1 MGESAQ
7 TVSPVRFGVFEL
19 DSRAGELRKGGIKV
33 KLEGKPFQVLSILLE
48 RPGEVITR
56 EELQEKIWPDTFVD
70 FEHNLNTAIKKI
82 RDVLG
87 DAAES
92 PRFVETLPRRG
103 YRFIAPV
110 NGARQVAAGKD
121 EVPPPR
127 AKILSRLQSNAFLY
141 IAGVI
146 VVAVVATV
154 TLVLHHRNVALVERS
169 LRRLTFDDGLQF
181 GATWSP
187 DGRFLAYSSDKG
199 GKFDIWVQQV
209 SGGDPV
215 EITRGPGE
223 NWQADWSPDGKYI
236 AYRSEAGDG
245 GLFIIPAL
253 GGAGLERKISDFGYY
268 PHWSPDGSEI
278 VFQNTAMGTGA
289 RFYVIGLDG
298 SAPREILPEVT
309 SASWCMSAA
318 WHPDGKRVS
327 IWVWEG
333 NANPMPI
340 LWTAP
345 IDGGKAV
352 RTEISP
358 ELLKAAR
365 LVAGDF
371 TGWGDYDFR
380 FSWAP
385 TGDGIYFERTIQRAK
400 NIWRMAIEPAT
411 LRAVSLERITTGVGP
426 DSDLAVSR
434 DAKQIAFTGAS
445 ERVRGWAFPFKSK
458 EGREVGPG
466 RPVTLPGIDAWQQ
479 ALTRDGKNLAF
490 AGKRSGRWELWVT
503 SLATGQSTAI
513 AADDPYERNF
523 PQWSPDGTRLA
534 YMRGRTVNGETQIA
548 IWSEQT
554 RSEVTLTTS
563 RDTHGKFPFDWSPDG
578 KWLLTALE
586 DPVTHHSEIWRLPA
600 DETVN
605 AELLGK
611 RVLSDP
617 KNDLFQAK
625 YSPDGQW
632 ITFERVEGTRS
643 TVYVVP
649 ASGGSWLPITDGKH
663 WADKPR
669 WSADGRVIY
678 FLAEH
683 GGFFN
688 LWGSRF
694 DPRTGKTQG
703 DAFAVT
709 SFTNPRLMMPI
720 YIPSIDISITRDVAV
735 LTMEEKSG
743 SIWILEN

>member
-1 MGESAQ
+1 MRKHLRCWGLRDQVKDSCTYFRSVDFNSSARLASLKRLHRGKSIVGESAQ

-426 DSDLAVSR
+426 DSDLA
-434 DAKQIAFTGAS
+434 
-445 ERVRGWAFPFKSK
+445 
-458 EGREVGPG
+458 
-466 RPVTLPGIDAWQQ
+466 
-479 ALTRDGKNLAF
+479 
-490 AGKRSGRWELWVT
+490 
-503 SLATGQSTAI
+503 
-513 AADDPYERNF
+513 
-523 PQWSPDGTRLA
+523 
-534 YMRGRTVNGETQIA
+534 
-548 IWSEQT
+548 
-554 RSEVTLTTS
+554 
-563 RDTHGKFPFDWSPDG
+563 
-578 KWLLTALE
+578 
-586 DPVTHHSEIWRLPA
+586 
-600 DETVN
+600 
-605 AELLGK
+605 
-611 RVLSDP
+611 
-617 KNDLFQAK
+617 
-625 YSPDGQW
+625 
-632 ITFERVEGTRS
+632 
-643 TVYVVP
+643 
-649 ASGGSWLPITDGKH
+649 
-663 WADKPR
+663 
-669 WSADGRVIY
+669 
-678 FLAEH
+678 
-683 GGFFN
+683 
-688 LWGSRF
+688 
-694 DPRTGKTQG
+694 
-703 DAFAVT
+703 
-709 SFTNPRLMMPI
+709 
-720 YIPSIDISITRDVAV
+720 
-735 LTMEEKSG
+735 
-743 SIWILEN
+743 